1 MGARQRDE
9 AVEFPSAQKVP
20 NHFRQIGGFV
30 AFGRRRAGFTLI
42 ELLIVVA
49 IIGII
54 AAIAV
59 PNLLTSIQKAKQKR
73 TLADMRNIGIAWE
86 ARASDQRSYNA
97 AGQSAGSFVF
107 YTPRLTLAQM
117 QTLLAPTYTKSVP
130 VTDGWDRPFIFSVD
144 NVTTSRAT
152 AYAVGSAGKDGS
164 FAGGSYTPSQTS
176 DFDCDI
182 VFSNGNFVV
191 YPDGIQSSP

>member
-1 MGARQRDE
+1 MEDCLAG
-9 AVEFPSAQKVP
+9 
-20 NHFRQIGGFV
+20 N
-30 AFGRRRAGFTLI
+30 RRVSGFTLI

-59 PNLLTSIQKAKQKR
+59 PNLLASIQKAKQKR

-97 AGQSAGSFVF
+97 AGQGASTFVF
-107 YTPRLTLAQM
+107 YTPRLTLAEM
-117 QTLLAPTYTKSVP
+117 QTLLSPTYTKSVP
-130 VTDGWDRPFIFSVD
+130 VTDGWDRPFVFGVD
-144 NVTTSRAT
+144 NSTAGRASSYALGSSGRDGTFTGGNYIPSETT
-152 AYAVGSAGKDGS
+152 
-164 FAGGSYTPSQTS
+164 

-191 YPDGIQSSP
+191 YPDGIQQSP